1 MYFYG
6 MEQHNDFPSLS
17 EWIDTNTAL
26 GIPEQESIRTYSE
39 YMVENFDRESTIEVM
54 SVMIKSLRTIT
65 KDALELADRH
75 DQLIQSHK
83 ELQIQALDL
92 VRILK
97 ELTR

>member
-1 MYFYG
+1 

-65 KDALELADRH
+65 SDALELAEQH
-75 DQLIQSHK
+75 DELLTKHKDLQLQM
-83 ELQIQALDL
+83 LDL
-92 VRILK
+92 VRIFK